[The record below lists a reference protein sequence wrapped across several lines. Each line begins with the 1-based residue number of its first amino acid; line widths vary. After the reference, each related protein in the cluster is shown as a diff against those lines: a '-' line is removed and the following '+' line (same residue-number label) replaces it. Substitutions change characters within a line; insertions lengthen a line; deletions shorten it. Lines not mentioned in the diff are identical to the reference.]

1 MKANAGQIRA
11 ALDNPRHRLILLH
24 GPDAGLANDLAARLG
39 RAVGDGAERVD
50 LDGPA
55 LKADPARLADEAASM
70 SLFGDKRWIRVTG
83 AGEESVPAIAAL
95 LEAERAGNPVLAI
108 APTAKA
114 TSKLVKLALDGRDA
128 LAFACYPPSAAD
140 LERQLAQT
148 ARELGLRADPLLLRR
163 VIAASGGESAVAVRE
178 LEKLALYLDAAADRP
193 ADLTSQALDDLAA
206 DRGEAEADR
215 LVDAVLAGEPA
226 ALGRELAR
234 LREAGVSPIPWLRQL
249 QRRLLSLA
257 AMRAD
262 LDAGETV
269 DAVMKRHRVFFRE
282 EQATA
287 RALRAW
293 PADQLARA
301 LTHIRA
307 AERAIMAPGNAGP
320 VLAER
325 AVETIARAQ
334 ARRR

>member
-1 MKANAGQIRA
+1 MKANAGQVRA
-11 ALDNPRHRLILLH
+11 ALDHPRHRLILLH
-24 GPDAGLANDLAARLG
+24 GPDAGLAAELAARLG
-39 RAVGDGAERVD
+39 KAMGDGAERVD

-55 LKADPARLADEAASM
+55 LKVDPARLADEAASL
-70 SLFGDKRWIRVTG
+70 SLFGDKRWIRVAG
-83 AGEESVPAIAAL
+83 VGEESVPAIAAL
-95 LEAERAGNPVLAI
+95 LEAERAGNPVLAV

-114 TSKLVKLALDGRDA
+114 TSKLVKLALDAKDA
-128 LAFACYPPSAAD
+128 LAFACYPPSPAD
-140 LERQLAQT
+140 LERQLAGT
-148 ARELGLRADPLLLRR
+148 ARELGLRVDPLLLRR
-163 VIAASGGESAVAVRE
+163 LVAASGGESAIAVRE
-178 LEKLALYLDAAADRP
+178 LEKFALYLDADPDRP
-193 ADLTSQALDDLAA
+193 ADLTPQAFDDLAA
-206 DRGEAEADR
+206 DLGEAEAGR
-215 LVDAVLAGEPA
+215 LVESVLAGDPA
-226 ALGRELAR
+226 LLGNELTR
-234 LREAGVSPIPWLRQL
+234 LRESGVSPIPWLRQL

-262 LDAGETV
+262 LDGGEPV

-293 PADQLARA
+293 GPDQLARA
-301 LTHIRA
+301 LTRIRA

-320 VLAER
+320 VLAEQ

>member
-11 ALDNPRHRLILLH
+11 ALDHPRHRLILLH

-39 RAVGDGAERVD
+39 KTMGAEAGRVD
-50 LDGPA
+50 LDGAA

-83 AGEESVPAIAAL
+83 VGEESVGAIAAL
-95 LEAERAGNPVLAI
+95 LEGEQAGNPVLAI

-114 TSKLVKLALDGRDA
+114 TSKLVKLALDHRDA

-140 LERQLAQT
+140 LERQLGQT
-148 ARELGLRADPLLLRR
+148 ARELGLHVDPLLLRR
-163 VIAASGGESAVAVRE
+163 VIAASGGESAIATRE
-178 LEKLALYLDAAADRP
+178 LEKLALYLDADPERP
-193 ADLTSQALDDLAA
+193 ADLIPQALDDLSA
-206 DRGEAEADR
+206 DLGEAEAGR
-215 LVDAVLAGEPA
+215 LVDAVLLGDPA
-226 ALGRELAR
+226 ALGGELAR
-234 LREAGVSPIPWLRQL
+234 LRESGVSPIPWLRQL
-249 QRRLLSLA
+249 QRRLLGLA

-262 LDAGETV
+262 LDGGEAV

-282 EQATA
+282 EAATT

-293 PADQLARA
+293 GPGQLARA
-301 LTHIRA
+301 LTHVRA
-307 AERAIMAPGNAGP
+307 AERAIMAPGNAGT
-320 VLAER
+320 VLAEQ